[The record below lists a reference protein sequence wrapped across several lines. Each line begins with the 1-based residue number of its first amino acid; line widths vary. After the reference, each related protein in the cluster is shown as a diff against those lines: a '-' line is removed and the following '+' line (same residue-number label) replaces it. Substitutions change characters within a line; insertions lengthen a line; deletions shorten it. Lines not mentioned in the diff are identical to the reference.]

1 MMKVFRWLTKYN
13 RSKNISTL
21 LSLIIFMAVF
31 ITYNLLTPRMNI
43 FFAITLIFIMFF
55 VNRILEDLF
64 RRVLGSRNIEIKER
78 YFIIALIVFVTVNT
92 FVN

>member
-1 MMKVFRWLTKYN
+1 MMKVIRWLTKYN